1 MPALSL
7 RYTTLSLCIG
17 LALASPVQAATDEE
31 IAALQQQLK
40 EMQER
45 YEQQNAV
52 LKAMAV
58 KIQRLEQA
66 AQPRNVKV
74 GGAQP
79 QPNTSAEQGEP
90 DPNRQ
95 QAQAQQAGEE
105 EVVKEAPAS
114 RSAEAVYREQHALF
128 DRKFTIEP
136 GITYSHSD
144 RRDLFLNGFLAL
156 DAIFLGDISLD
167 RIKADTWTFDLT
179 GRYSFSD
186 RLQFDINVPYLYRDS
201 SFSTVGAGFATN
213 SVAEDDVS
221 NGDFGDVSFGAFYRL
236 FREQGSR
243 PDTVLSLRVKAP
255 TGKDPYGIKFVEVSD
270 SGQNLTVPTELPTGN
285 GVWSVTPG
293 ISIIKTTDPAI
304 LFANFSYTYNFE
316 RSFSDISTDVDSRTR
331 ADVDLGDSFALGAG
345 FAFAL
350 NEKLSA
356 SMSYS
361 HRITR
366 ETSIKQSGQSEVDV
380 SGSDASA
387 GLLNFGVSYSLGD
400 NLTMTGNVG
409 IGITPD
415 APDVSVGFRFPY
427 NF

>member
-1 MPALSL
+1 MSATSF
-7 RYTTLSLCIG
+7 RCTTLSFCIG
-17 LALASPVQAATDEE
+17 LALTPPIQAASDPEV
-31 IAALQQQLK
+31 AQLQQQVR
-40 EMQER
+40 EMQQR

-52 LKAMAV
+52 LKAMAI
-58 KIQRLEQA
+58 KIQRLEQES
-66 AQPRNVKV
+66 QPRNVKV
-74 GGAQP
+74 GGTQP
-79 QPNTSAEQGEP
+79 QPGTSAEQGEP
-90 DPNRQ
+90 GAASPTTP
-95 QAQAQQAGEE
+95 QAGAGE

-128 DRKFTIEP
+128 DRKITIEP
-136 GITYSHSD
+136 GISYSHSD

-167 RIKADTWTFDLT
+167 RVKADTWTFDLT
-179 GRYSFSD
+179 GRYSYND

-201 SFSTVGAGFATN
+201 SFNTSGAGFATDQL
-213 SVAEDDVS
+213 AEGDVS
-221 NGDFGDVSFGAFYRL
+221 NGDIGDVSFGAFYRL

-243 PDTVLSLRVKAP
+243 PDTVLSLRVKTP
-255 TGKDPYGIKFVEVSD
+255 TGKDPYGIKFVEVAD
-270 SGQNLTVPTELPTGN
+270 SGGNLTLPTELPTGN

-304 LFANFSYTYNFE
+304 LFANLSYTYNFE
-316 RSFSDISTDVDSRTR
+316 ESFSDISTDVNTRTS

-366 ETSIKQSGQSEVDV
+366 ETSIKQNGQSEQ
-380 SGSDASA
+380 SINGSDASA
-387 GLLNFGVSYSLGD
+387 GLLNFGISYSLGD

-415 APDVSVGFRFPY
+415 APDVTVGFRFPY

>member
-1 MPALSL
+1 MPEIKR

-17 LALASPVQAATDEE
+17 MALATPIQAAADQEVE
-31 IAALQQQLK
+31 QLQQQVK

-58 KIQRLEQA
+58 KIQRLEQD
-66 AQPRNVKV
+66 AQPRSVKV
-74 GGAQP
+74 GGTQP

-90 DPNRQ
+90 QAGAASQ
-95 QAQAQQAGEE
+95 QAQTG

-114 RSAEAVYREQHALF
+114 RSTEAVYREQHTLF
-128 DRKFTIEP
+128 DRKFTLEP
-136 GITYSHSD
+136 GITYSHAD

-156 DAIFLGDISLD
+156 DAIFLGNISLD
-167 RIKADTWTFDLT
+167 RVKADTWTFDLT
-179 GRYSFSD
+179 GRYSYSD

-201 SFSTVGAGFATN
+201 SFSTGGSLN
-213 SVAEDDVS
+213 SASQIADDDVS

-236 FREQGSR
+236 FTEQGSR
-243 PDTVLSLRVKAP
+243 PDTVLSFRLKAP
-255 TGKDPYGIKFVEVSD
+255 TGKDPYGIKFVTVPG
-270 SGQNLTVPTELPTGN
+270 SGDNLTVPTELPTGN

-293 ISIIKTTDPAI
+293 ISLIKTSDPAI

-316 RSFSDISTDVDSRTR
+316 ESFSDISTSPGMRTK
-331 ADVDLGDSFALGAG
+331 ADVDLGDSFAFGAG

-366 ETSIKQSGQSEVDV
+366 ETSIKASGQSEQTVK
-380 SGSDASA
+380 GSDASA

-415 APDVSVGFRFPY
+415 APDVTVGFRFPY

>member
-1 MPALSL
+1 MPAFKH
-7 RYTTLSLCIG
+7 RYTTLSICIG
-17 LALASPVQAATDEE
+17 MALATPIQAATDQEVE
-31 IAALQQQLK
+31 QLQQQVK

-58 KIQRLEQA
+58 KIQRLEQDS
-66 AQPRNVKV
+66 QPRSVKV

-90 DPNRQ
+90 QASTQ
-95 QAQAQQAGEE
+95 QAQTAE

-114 RSAEAVYREQHALF
+114 RSTEAVYREQHALF

-179 GRYSFSD
+179 GRYSYSD
-186 RLQFDINVPYLYRDS
+186 RLQFDMNVPYLYRNS

-221 NGDFGDVSFGAFYRL
+221 NGDLGDISFGAFYRL

-243 PDTVLSLRVKAP
+243 PDTVLSLRLKTP
-255 TGKDPYGIKFVEVSD
+255 TGKDPYGIKFVTVSD

-285 GVWSVTPG
+285 GVWSLTPG

-316 RSFSDISTDVDSRTR
+316 ESFSDISTSPTMRTK
-331 ADVDLGDSFALGAG
+331 ADVDLGDSFAFGAG

-380 SGSDASA
+380 KGSDASA

-415 APDVSVGFRFPY
+415 APDVSVNFRFPY

>member
-1 MPALSL
+1 MPALKN

-17 LALASPVQAATDEE
+17 MALATPIQAATDKEVE
-31 IAALQQQLK
+31 QLQQQV
-40 EMQER
+40 EQMQKR
-45 YEQQNAV
+45 YEQQNDV

-58 KIQRLEQA
+58 KIQRLEQES
-66 AQPRNVKV
+66 QPRNVKV

-90 DPNRQ
+90 QGQSGTQ
-95 QAQAQQAGEE
+95 QAQNQQG
-105 EVVKEAPAS
+105 VVKEAPAA
-114 RSAEAVYREQHALF
+114 RSTEAVYREQHTLF

-179 GRYSFSD
+179 GRYSYSD
-186 RLQFDINVPYLYRDS
+186 RLQFDVNVPYLYRDS

-236 FREQGSR
+236 FQEQGSR

-285 GVWSVTPG
+285 GVWSLTPG

-316 RSFSDISTDVDSRTR
+316 RSFSDISTSPDIQTG
-331 ADVDLGDSFALGAG
+331 ADVDLGDSYAFGAG

-361 HRITR
+361 HRITK
-366 ETSIKQSGQSEVDV
+366 ETSIKQRGQSEIDV
-380 SGSDASA
+380 NGSDASA